1 MSGWFCSQSVKKIP
15 MLLHTESIFYW
26 TNNLKYYSYD
36 TNSCTTAFH
45 INVPAN
51 THLRTHQIFSLGSQ
65 LYKIITS
72 MDKKDNDSHVAM
84 TGL

>member
-1 MSGWFCSQSVKKIP
+1 MSGWFCSQSKKF
-15 MLLHTESIFYW
+15 LCFTLNLSCYW

-72 MDKKDNDSHVAM
+72 MDKKRQ
-84 TGL
+84 